1 MEETSTMDSS
11 VLIIILSVIFV
22 LTLISIIFAL
32 LNQKSFRIKNIP
44 IEFEDFLNQL
54 SIASTKSNKD
64 TEKTVKLFVQ
74 ELAKYEAQ
82 NTKTKE
88 GLNNFVQHIM
98 SEMEAMKEH
107 IASIQELS
115 LQKEEKIRRYED
127 GYDQKQFKNFTK
139 GLFRII
145 ESIQEEKLESNCS
158 SLSEIEEDILIL
170 LENNGIEKVEIEAGS
185 SFKEYSKVAKITT
198 TVETSDDTL
207 DSTIKEVKKN
217 GYIIQVDEN
226 TTKVVRPAEVV
237 IYKLNTGN

>member
-1 MEETSTMDSS
+1 MDSS

-44 IEFEDFLNQL
+44 IELEDFLNQL
-54 SIASTKSNKD
+54 SIASTKANKD
-64 TEKTVKLFVQ
+64 TEKTVNLFVQ
-74 ELAKYEAQ
+74 ELANYEAQ

-170 LENNGIEKVEIEAGS
+170 LENNGIEKVKIEAGD

-198 TVETSDDTL
+198 TVETKDDTL
-207 DSTIKEVKKN
+207 DSKIKEVKRD
-217 GYIIQVDEN
+217 GYIIQVDEK
-226 TTKVVRPAEVV
+226 TTKVIRPAEVV
-237 IYKLNTGN
+237 IYKLNTGAQDV